1 MVIIYR
7 VINAIRVSK
16 SRDQTKSRTPNAN
29 HALNSNPASPSYRA
43 RRTGL
48 RIHQDSSPDQSHTP
62 SRADTPPLP
71 VYSSTTPR
79 GAATLPF
86 LPRHRKYLE
95 LNLLCRRLAGFVSL
109 AERAP
114 RRLQTA
120 DLWSGFVAL
129 GCASQRPCQRRNGWN
144 QGTTPFESLHLGL
157 RYLLA
162 SGYEQ

>member
-1 MVIIYR
+1 MVISHKLSR
-7 VINAIRVSK
+7 INAIRVSK
-16 SRDQTKSRTPNAN
+16 LRDQTKSRTPNAN
-29 HALNSNPASPSYRA
+29 HALNSNLASPSYRA
-43 RRTGL
+43 RRMGL

-62 SRADTPPLP
+62 SRADTPPPP

-86 LPRHRKYLE
+86 LPRHRKHLA
-95 LNLLCRRLAGFVSL
+95 LDLLCRRLAGFVSL

-129 GCASQRPCQRRNGWN
+129 GCANQRPCRRRNGWI

-157 RYLLA
+157 WP
-162 SGYEQ
+162 